1 MTASPSSHAARQYAA
16 TTGNLTAR
24 IALHA
29 YGTNPEGWFAWLEH
43 RLPLRGRVVEV
54 GAGTGELW
62 THVGRPGARPVLTDV
77 SPAMCARL
85 RAVPDADVVR
95 CDAVRLPFADA
106 TFDALIA
113 NHVLY
118 HLDDP
123 DAALREFARVLR
135 PGGRIAI
142 AVNGRDHLAE
152 LDALA
157 PSNVMAINDFS
168 AETGPARVARQ
179 SSDVAV
185 ERYPCDLA
193 IPVAGPVVDY
203 LASMADEPLT
213 PAQRAAVRARVR
225 STIDS
230 AGVFRVRKHSVLITG
245 RN

>member
-1 MTASPSSHAARQYAA
+1 VTASPSSRAARQYAA
-16 TTGNLTAR
+16 TTGNLAAR

-29 YGTNPEGWFAWLEH
+29 YGTNPEGWFAWLER

-62 THVGRPGARPVLTDV
+62 SHVARPGARPVLTDV

-85 RAVPDADVVR
+85 RTVPDADVVR
-95 CDAVRLPFADA
+95 CDAARLPFADA
-106 TFDALIA
+106 AFDTLIA

-135 PGGRIAI
+135 PGGRIAV

-152 LDALA
+152 LDAIA
-157 PSNVMAINDFS
+157 PPNPVNTNDFS
-168 AETGPARVARQ
+168 AETGPARMALHFA
-179 SSDVAV
+179 DVAV

-203 LASMADEPLT
+203 LASMADEPPT
-213 PAQRAAVRARVR
+213 PEQREAARARVQ

-230 AGVFRVRKHSVLITG
+230 DGVFRVRKHSVLITG
-245 RN
+245 RR